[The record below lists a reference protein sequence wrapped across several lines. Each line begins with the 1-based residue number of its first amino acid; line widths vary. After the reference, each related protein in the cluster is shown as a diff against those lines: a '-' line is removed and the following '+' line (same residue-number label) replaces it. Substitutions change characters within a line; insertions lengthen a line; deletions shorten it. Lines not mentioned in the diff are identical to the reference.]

1 MKFFAFVLLLGLVS
15 VVKAN
20 EGPGHCLIA
29 IDKQVLYK
37 GACTYNLQKD
47 LSFKMTSSKNGTFL
61 YNEVVLVDV
70 ANIYSDEKELT
81 IVSNG
86 EKYKEVNYG
95 KLRKSDLV
103 QGCWLNKRATVCGM
117 YIH

>member
-1 MKFFAFVLLLGLVS
+1 
-15 VVKAN
+15 
-20 EGPGHCLIA
+20 
-29 IDKQVLYK
+29 
-37 GACTYNLQKD
+37 
-47 LSFKMTSSKNGTFL
+47 MTSSKNGTFL

-103 QGCWLNKRATVCGM
+103 QGCWSNKRATVCGA